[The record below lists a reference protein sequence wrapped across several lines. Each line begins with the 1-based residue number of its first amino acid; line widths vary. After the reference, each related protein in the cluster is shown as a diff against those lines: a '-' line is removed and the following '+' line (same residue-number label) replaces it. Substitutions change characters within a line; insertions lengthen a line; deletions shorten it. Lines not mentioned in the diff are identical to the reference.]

1 MTPRFPLF
9 IENIDFAILNFI
21 QSFLTCPV
29 MDAVMKFI
37 THLGDDGIIWIIVAV
52 VLLFPKKTRRCGITV
67 GVALILGLILG
78 NGVIKNIF
86 CRMRPYTL
94 EGATVTLPLIGEQSE
109 FSFPS
114 GHTRSSF
121 EAAFV
126 LLWADKRMG
135 IPALVLA
142 SLIAFSRLYFYVH
155 FPTDIIGGIF
165 LGLFNAW
172 LASFIVKKVEKKIE
186 LKNKKALI

>member
-1 MTPRFPLF
+1 MTPRFPMF
-9 IENIDFAILNFI
+9 VENIDFAILNFI

-29 MDAVMKFI
+29 MDSIMKFI
-37 THLGDDGIIWIIVAV
+37 THLGDEGIIWIIIAII
-52 VLLFPKKTRRCGITV
+52 LLIPKKTRRTGATV
-67 GVALILGLILG
+67 GVALILGLVLG
-78 NGVIKNIF
+78 NIVIKNIF
-86 CRMRPYTL
+86 GRMRPYTL
-94 EGATVTLPLIGEQSE
+94 ENATVKMPIIGEQSE

-135 IPALVLA
+135 IPAMILA
-142 SLIAFSRLYFYVH
+142 SLIAFSRLYVYVH
-155 FPTDIIGGIF
+155 FPSDIIGGIL

-172 LASFIVKKVEKKIE
+172 FATFIVEKFCNKFGIG
-186 LKNKKALI
+186 KKAK

>member
-9 IENIDFAILNFI
+9 IENIDFAVLNFI
-21 QSFLTCPV
+21 QSFLTSPV
-29 MDAVMKFI
+29 TDAVMKFI
-37 THLGDDGIIWIIVAV
+37 THLGDDGIIWIIFAV

-67 GVALILGLILG
+67 GVALILGLVLG
-78 NGVIKNIF
+78 NVVIKNIF

-94 EGATVTLPLIGEQSE
+94 EGAAVTMPLIGEQSE

-126 LLWADKRMG
+126 LFWSDKRLG

-142 SLIAFSRLYFYVH
+142 TLIAFSRLYFYVH

-172 LASFIVKKVEKKIE
+172 LATFIVEKVEKKLE
-186 LKNKKALI
+186 LKNKKAA

>member
-1 MTPRFPLF
+1 MTPRFPMF

-29 MDAVMKFI
+29 MDSIMKFI
-37 THLGDDGIIWIIVAV
+37 THLGDEGIIWIIIAII
-52 VLLFPKKTRRCGITV
+52 LLIPKKTRRTGATV
-67 GVALILGLILG
+67 GVALILGLVLG
-78 NGVIKNIF
+78 NIVIKNIF
-86 CRMRPYTL
+86 GRMRPYTL
-94 EGATVTLPLIGEQSE
+94 ENAMVKMPIIGEQSE

-135 IPALVLA
+135 IPAMILA
-142 SLIAFSRLYFYVH
+142 SLIAFSRLYVYVH
-155 FPTDIIGGIF
+155 FPSDIIGGIL

-172 LASFIVKKVEKKIE
+172 FATFIVEKFCNKFGIGKKVK
-186 LKNKKALI
+186 

>member
-1 MTPRFPLF
+1 MTPRFPIF

-21 QSFLTCPV
+21 QSFLTSPV
-29 MDAVMKFI
+29 MDSIMKFI
-37 THLGDDGIIWIIVAV
+37 THLGDEGIVWIIIAII
-52 VLLFPKKTRRCGITV
+52 LLIPKKTRKTGATV
-67 GVALILGLILG
+67 GVALILGLVLG
-78 NGVIKNIF
+78 NLVIKNIF
-86 CRMRPYTL
+86 GRMRPYTL
-94 EGATVTLPLIGEQSE
+94 DGAMVKMPIIGEQSE

-135 IPALVLA
+135 IPAMILA
-142 SLIAFSRLYFYVH
+142 SLIAFSRLYVYVH
-155 FPTDIIGGIF
+155 FPSDIIGGIL

-172 LASFIVKKVEKKIE
+172 FATFIVEKFC
-186 LKNKKALI
+186 NKFGIGKAK

>member
-1 MTPRFPLF
+1 MTPRFPEF
-9 IENIDFAILNFI
+9 IENIDLAILNFI

-37 THLGDDGIIWIIVAV
+37 THLGDEGIIWIIIAII
-52 VLLFPKKTRRCGITV
+52 LLIPKKTRKTGATV
-67 GVALILGLILG
+67 GVALILGLVLG
-78 NGVIKNIF
+78 NLVIKNIF
-86 CRMRPYTL
+86 GRMRPYTL
-94 EGATVTLPLIGEQSE
+94 ENAVVKMPIIGEQSE

-135 IPALVLA
+135 IPAMILA
-142 SLIAFSRLYFYVH
+142 ALIAFSRLYVYVH
-155 FPTDIIGGIF
+155 FPSDIIGGIL

-172 LASFIVKKVEKKIE
+172 LATFIVEKFCNKFGIGKKTAK
-186 LKNKKALI
+186 